1 MRSPHT
7 PSRRCVAACGAAA
20 ARSAFSVGLLAAALL
35 AGAGVS
41 TAQTAD
47 TPDAEY
53 RIGPGDV
60 IRVEAFQHQEV
71 SGEFAVEADG
81 TITYPLLGA
90 VAVGGST
97 TTEAARRLEELLE
110 RDFYVDVQ
118 LQVEI
123 AEFLSRPVTLLGEVQ
138 RPGTY
143 YLHGRTTITQ
153 LLAQAGGLNPSCG
166 PVLELRRVDGSD
178 GAAVP
183 TVMTFSTSKLLT
195 GEEGTDVE
203 VRAGDV
209 LSVSARQ
216 LYFITGEVARPGQYE
231 IARGMTLMQALSQAG
246 GQGKFASQTVELHRE
261 RGGEKQILTFDL
273 SQIRKGRAAD
283 PPIQPGDVII
293 VRRRFF

>member
-1 MRSPHT
+1 MLGL
-7 PSRRCVAACGAAA
+7 VLAVLAAA
-20 ARSAFSVGLLAAALL
+20 AGVGSAQSGEPIN
-35 AGAGVS
+35 G
-41 TAQTAD
+41 
-47 TPDAEY
+47 EY
-53 RIGPGDV
+53 RVGPGDV
-60 IRVEAFQHQEV
+60 IRVDAYQHQEV

-81 TITYPLLGA
+81 SITYPLLGA
-90 VAVGGST
+90 VVVGGST
-97 TTEAARRLEELLE
+97 TAEVARRLEELLE

-123 AEFLSRPVTLLGEVQ
+123 AEYLSRPVTLLGEVQ

-166 PVLELRRVDGSD
+166 PTLELRRVDDDD
-178 GAAVP
+178 GGAEAT
-183 TVMTFSTSKLLT
+183 TVMTFSTTKLLT

-261 RGGEKQILTFDL
+261 QGGEKQILSFDL

-283 PPIQPGDVII
+283 PTIQAGDVII